1 MFGNCL
7 NMMKQTQERKKEEI
21 EPTHQP
27 TIQKNKNKTPPKKT
41 NNKPKKKKQKPKTK
55 TKPPPPPKKKKKK
68 NETPPRPPPKKK
80 KKNPAKKKKP
90 LKKKTL
96 KKKKKTCI
104 GGFRLQKYCLRPY
117 DIEYTTSHPNREV
130 KLYTASIVLRWGT
143 TREVLVL

>member
-21 EPTHQP
+21 EPTHRP
-27 TIQKNKNKTPPKKT
+27 TIQKKKTKTPKKKTKTQKKNKNPKKNKNK
-41 NNKPKKKKQKPKTK
+41 
-55 TKPPPPPKKKKKK
+55 PPPPKKKKKK
-68 NETPPRPPPKKK
+68 RKPPPPQKKK
-80 KKNPAKKKKP
+80 KKPRQKKKP
-90 LKKKTL
+90 LKKPS